1 MNDLS
6 KLFLQEGNAALGL
19 KMAQAAVDAD
29 DHLETGFRAVLLRSA
44 ATLAGA
50 KVLNDDEETAERAK
64 ESREKALRDA
74 QRVLLSRPFD
84 PEAWRVVEMA
94 RHSLKEEGQQV
105 VMR

>member
-1 MNDLS
+1 M
-6 KLFLQEGNAALGL
+6 GL

-50 KVLNDDEETAERAK
+50 KVLDDDEEETAERAR
-64 ESREKALRDA
+64 ERREKALQNA

-94 RHSLKEEGQQV
+94 RKSL
-105 VMR
+105 

>member
-44 ATLAGA
+44 ATLAGV

-64 ESREKALRDA
+64 ESREKALQDA

-94 RHSLKEEGQQV
+94 RQSLREEGQQV